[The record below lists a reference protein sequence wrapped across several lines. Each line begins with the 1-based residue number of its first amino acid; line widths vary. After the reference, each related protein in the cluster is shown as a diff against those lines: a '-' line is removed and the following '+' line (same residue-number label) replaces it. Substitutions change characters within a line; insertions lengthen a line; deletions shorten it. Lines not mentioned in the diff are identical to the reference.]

1 MTNTDNPTQA
11 SVTLRSPGD
20 ILAMA
25 GNLLHYPNE
34 TLIAMCFTP
43 DRQHEP
49 RVAPPAGLE
58 EALHAWTQPG
68 YVLGCALN
76 MPIRTPR
83 EVTTFIDRI
92 EPIFDEQPDLFGR
105 DAHGGRHMIAALALV
120 TERPQTHD
128 LDAFA
133 HHAVGQTTTPHLQ
146 VFTPVLWHV
155 DTLRP
160 GSVYTSI
167 GGSTL
172 DDRANTIASGTVSD
186 ITLSI

>member
-1 MTNTDNPTQA
+1 MTNADNPTQA

-34 TLIAMCFTP
+34 TLVAMCFTP
-43 DRQHEP
+43 DRQHTP
-49 RVAPPAGLE
+49 RVAPPTGLD

-76 MPIRTPR
+76 MPIRTP
-83 EVTTFIDRI
+83 EEITDFIDRI

-120 TERPQTHD
+120 TERPQHYD
-128 LDAFA
+128 LDAFTTYA
-133 HHAVGQTTTPHLQ
+133 IGQMTTPHLH

-155 DTLRP
+155 DMLRP
-160 GSVYTSI
+160 GGIYTSI

-172 DDRANTIASGTVSD
+172 DDTANTIASGTVSHT
-186 ITLSI
+186 TLPI